1 LCEAASA
8 VASHPAERGARDLAR
23 HTEIPGPRHRAAVI
37 LALTIVL
44 ALVAPGSA
52 HGQEGSLNP
61 DELIDYGSLYS
72 DADDGIGFSSLGGGA
87 QSTTILSIPI
97 SIWMRRLPC
106 CGNPITPEVEGRT
119 VGIRL
124 RLTSIIGLAQFD
136 EIADFDVNSVD
147 LGAVLPGIELLFQT
161 GQRSVLRPYVDVGWA
176 ATNSKETTLVFGEI
190 GLRTEFVFP
199 WKRWELGLEPRL
211 RAGYSFTE
219 IENADLDSSTI
230 SAKMDARYPL
240 GFTIRGQTPDVG
252 LYLEPSWHPNAI
264 SFTTSTGEEEAV
276 HAQLEVGATLGFRYL
291 APMLCG
297 LFRWPRLG
305 IGYRFGGGT
314 GGLRIRIGGDRVV
327 RLPLL

>member
-1 LCEAASA
+1 MA
-8 VASHPAERGARDLAR
+8 
-23 HTEIPGPRHRAAVI
+23 
-37 LALTIVL
+37 L
-44 ALVAPGSA
+44 ALVSPGPA
-52 HGQEGSLNP
+52 RGQDDTLNP
-61 DELIDYGSLYS
+61 DELLDFGSLYS
-72 DADDGIGFSSLGGGA
+72 DAGDGIGFSSAGSGA

-97 SIWMRRLPC
+97 SVWMRRLPC
-106 CGNPITPEVEGRT
+106 CGNPITPELEGRT
-119 VGIRL
+119 LGIRL
-124 RLTSIIGLAQFD
+124 RLTAIVGLAQFD
-136 EIADFDVNSVD
+136 DIADFDVNSVD
-147 LGAVLPGIELLFQT
+147 LGAVLPGIELLFST
-161 GQRSVLRPYVDVGWA
+161 GQRSVLRPYVDLGWA
-176 ATNSKETTLVFGEI
+176 ASSSGGTTLFFGEI

-211 RAGYSFTE
+211 KAGYSFTD

-252 LYLEPSWHPNAI
+252 LYLEPSWHPNPI
-264 SFTTSTGEEEAV
+264 SFTTTTGVEEAV

-314 GGLRIRIGGDRVV
+314 SGLRIRIGGDRVV